1 METELIKLKVREKAS
16 GGDLAELI
24 IRKFIESCVK
34 LDTSIFEPLIEEKVY
49 FQDLDKYRFLHS
61 LKKEF
66 DRVKESGLT
75 ETTFIRG
82 KCRGCYNG
90 ELNYEFYG
98 DSNKPDF
105 AYIIHK
111 EQGGIK
117 DIFICNFS
125 SGHLKNL

>member
-1 METELIKLKVREKAS
+1 MRNELIKLRIKEAAS
-16 GGDLAELI
+16 GGYLAHFI
-24 IRKFIESCVK
+24 IQKFVESCVK
-34 LDTSIFEPLIEEKVY
+34 LDASIFEPLIQEEQY
-49 FQDLDKYRFLHS
+49 FQNVNKYLFLHS

-75 ETTFIRG
+75 ETTYIKG

-98 DSNKPDF
+98 DSNKPEF